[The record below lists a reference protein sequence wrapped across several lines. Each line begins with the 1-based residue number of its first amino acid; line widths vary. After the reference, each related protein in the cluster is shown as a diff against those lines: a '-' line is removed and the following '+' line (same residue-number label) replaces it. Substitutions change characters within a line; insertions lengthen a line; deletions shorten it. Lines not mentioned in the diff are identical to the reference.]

1 MLKLHFPFVYD
12 IKVRGQSFYYL
23 LYTTRILYTS
33 RILYIIYTVYII
45 ITDEMTWTLI
55 NLKLSLDLQYLMKS
69 CRTLK
74 GGLQEVADEL
84 QIERLGQQHQAGS
97 DSLVTGLTFFKMK
110 EVLLLYYICWKLIN
124 IVMIRNLCIYNFA
137 DVFRR

>member
-1 MLKLHFPFVYD
+1 
-12 IKVRGQSFYYL
+12 
-23 LYTTRILYTS
+23 
-33 RILYIIYTVYII
+33 
-45 ITDEMTWTLI
+45 
-55 NLKLSLDLQYLMKS
+55 MKS

-110 EVLLLYYICWKLIN
+110 EVLLLYYIC
-124 IVMIRNLCIYNFA
+124 
-137 DVFRR
+137 